1 MIAKHNFFNIRA
13 AQDVWQGQVG
23 QRRGFVEFQNEKMAV
38 RAWLRLMRTYREKHQ
53 CDTIA
58 SIVTRF
64 APPSENNTL
73 NYIRYCVEKVGKP
86 ASAKLEYNADYCKL
100 AEAMAFY
107 ETNTRL
113 HEQRVFEIMKQYNCP
128 VIDNDELEDDY
139 V

>member
-38 RAWLRLMRTYREKHQ
+38 RAWLRLMRTYREKHGL
-53 CDTIA
+53 DTIA

-64 APPSENNTL
+64 APPSENNTQA
-73 NYIRYCVEKVGKP
+73 YIRFCEAKTGKNRNT
-86 ASAKLEYNADYCKL
+86 KLQSNADYCKL

-107 ETNTRL
+107 ETNTKL
-113 HEQRVFEIMKQYNCP
+113 PELRVFEIMKQNKWP
-128 VIDNDELEDDY
+128 VIDNGELEDVY

>member
-13 AQDVWQGQVG
+13 A
-23 QRRGFVEFQNEKMAV
+23 
-38 RAWLRLMRTYREKHQ
+38 RTYREKHQ

>member
-23 QRRGFVEFQNEKMAV
+23 QRRGFVEFQNERVAV
-38 RAWLRLMRTYREKHQ
+38 RAWLRLMRTYREKHG

-64 APPSENNTL
+64 APPSENNTQA
-73 NYIRYCVEKVGKP
+73 YIRYCEAKTGKNRNT
-86 ASAKLEYNADYCKL
+86 KLQSNADYCQL

-107 ETNTRL
+107 ETNTKL
-113 HEQRVFEIMKQYNCP
+113 ASLRVKEIMKQYNCP
-128 VIDNDELEDDY
+128 VIDNDELEDVY